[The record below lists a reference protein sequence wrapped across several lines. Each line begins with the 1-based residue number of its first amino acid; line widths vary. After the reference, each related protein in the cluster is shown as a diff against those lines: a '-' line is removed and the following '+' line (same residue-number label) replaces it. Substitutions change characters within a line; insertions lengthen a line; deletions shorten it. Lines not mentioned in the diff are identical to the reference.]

1 MSETN
6 DKKINYK
13 ILISDSF
20 LTEEQPITKEIAF
33 KEEKIEVPVT
43 HKVDIK
49 PEIKTRADSKKE
61 IKDSKKEILKET
73 EIKGGLGYFKEEKE
87 KKETNVQQ
95 EFFYSETP
103 AAYQVGAFPGGTIE
117 IGYSLKEPTTE
128 TPVSYGSFKTQ
139 DQYLVGQETT
149 QAISTP
155 QSKILSQELLAG
167 EEISVPTFDTKKQIF
182 NWKFIFSIFSVILII
197 SVFIIIKPYE
207 RIKQFLSKNKEQVAI
222 KPTQP
227 QPSQELQ
234 FPQPIQPQPSQ
245 PTTSSIQFP
254 QPIIQ
259 TTTPQPS
266 QPQPSPELQFP
277 STTSSISSTQP
288 IIQTITPQ
296 TPQPSKPQPTQPQPS
311 PELQFPQPI
320 QPQPSQPTTSSIQ
333 FPQPIIQTT
342 TPQPSQEL
350 QFPQQPQFPQPIIQ
364 TTTPQQPQQTQP
376 SQPQQSPKLLTQ
388 LTTIN
393 LDNLE
398 FLKNITI
405 KKINLNNL
413 DFESWEKE
421 FKKFLNYQE
430 FAGTKLNL
438 NFLYNNNRISNKAI
452 LDYFIKPTKINSK
465 TKEKFYQNL
474 GDNYAFLVYYGYT
487 RKYLILI
494 FEIKNK
500 ENILAFNKEWENKNM
515 NEDLQTLFLDFKPL
529 ISKKTFVTK
538 TYKNYSY
545 RILDFGDNFKIIW
558 SLIDNYLIY
567 STTERGLK
575 EIIDLL

>member
-20 LTEEQPITKEIAF
+20 LTEEQPIAKEIVF

-49 PEIKTRADSKKE
+49 PEIKTRDDFKKE

-103 AAYQVGAFPGGTIE
+103 AAYQVGAFPGGTVE
-117 IGYSLKEPTTE
+117 IGYSFKEPTTE
-128 TPVSYGSFKTQ
+128 TPISYGSFKTQ

-155 QSKILSQELLAG
+155 QSKILSQELLSG
-167 EEISVPTFDTKKQIF
+167 EEISVPTFDHKKQIF

-222 KPTQP
+222 QTTTP
-227 QPSQELQ
+227 QPSPELQ
-234 FPQPIQPQPSQ
+234 FPQPIQTQTSQ
-245 PTTSSIQFP
+245 PTTSIQFP

-266 QPQPSPELQFP
+266 QPVQP
-277 STTSSISSTQP
+277 
-288 IIQTITPQ
+288 
-296 TPQPSKPQPTQPQPS
+296 PTQPPQ
-311 PELQFPQPI
+311 ELQFPQPQQPPQLII
-320 QPQPSQPTTSSIQ
+320 QTTTPQSFQLPQQPSQPPTTSIQ
-333 FPQPIIQTT
+333 FPQPIQTT
-342 TPQPSQEL
+342 TPQPSQPSQPQPSQGL
-350 QFPQQPQFPQPIIQ
+350 QFPQQSPQQPQPIIQ
-364 TTTPQQPQQTQP
+364 TTTPQQPQP
-376 SQPQQSPKLLTQ
+376 SQPQQPPKLLTQ

-465 TKEKFYQNL
+465 TKEKFFQNL

-515 NEDLQTLFLDFKPL
+515 SEDLQTLFLDFKPL
-529 ISKKTFVTK
+529 ISKKTFITK